1 MIKHCYNAKG
11 GNMKQIG
18 SLLKKFTFPILCV
31 IALLWIQ
38 ATCDLSLP
46 DYTANIINV
55 GIQEK
60 GIDSTIPLALR
71 SEAYDTILSLSENSE
86 EIAKIYKKKVYEEL
100 SDKERTKYEKKYPL
114 IKTEPLYIRT
124 TITDEQEEKLSTE
137 LAHLMMLVEMVDSE
151 TSEISSAL
159 NIPDIPGKSK
169 LTIFNTLDQ
178 SVKQQILTNFK
189 KNLTNYEDSML
200 KQIAIESIKLE
211 YEKIGISLDDLQM
224 DYIIHNGI
232 IMIGIAALI
241 MLVAISVGF
250 LASRTAAKF
259 AYLLRNKVV
268 SKIMSFSNKEFDE
281 FSTASL
287 ITRSTNDIQQIQML
301 FVMILRI
308 VVYSP
313 ILGFGALFKVMGNS
327 MNWVLATAIG
337 LIMLIVIILFT
348 FAMPKF
354 KLVQKLVDK
363 LNLVSREIL
372 TGIPVI
378 RAFSTEKHE
387 EKRFD
392 EANQELAKT
401 NLFCNRVM
409 GIMMPTMMFIMN
421 GVSILIIWV
430 GAKQIDL
437 GTLQVGTLM
446 AFITYTMQVIMSF
459 LMLSMISIVL
469 PRAWVSV
476 KRIAEVLNKENSII
490 ETKNPQQFDE
500 TKRGIVEFKDV
511 YFRYPDAEEDV
522 LEEINFVAKPGTTT
536 AFIGSTGSGKSTLI
550 NLIPRFFD
558 VTGGKILVDGVDIRE
573 VDIHDLREKIGYVPQ
588 KGNLFSGT
596 IRSNI
601 LFGAEDKSDENMLRA
616 ASIAQA
622 TSFIE
627 EKEKKYDSE
636 ISQGGTNVS
645 GGQRQ
650 RLSIARAIATNPDI
664 YIFDDSFSALDY
676 KTDVNLRKALSAETQ
691 NATIF
696 IVAQRISTIMHA
708 DQIIVLDKGVV
719 AGIGTH
725 EELLKSCD
733 IYKEIALSQLK
744 EEELHG

>member
-1 MIKHCYNAKG
+1 
-11 GNMKQIG
+11 MKKIG
-18 SLLKKFTFPILCV
+18 SILKKFTIPILLV

-46 DYTANIINV
+46 DYTANIINI

-60 GIDSTIPLALR
+60 GIDSTIPSVLTENTYNTL
-71 SEAYDTILSLSENSE
+71 LSLSENKK
-86 EIAKIYKKKVYEEL
+86 EIENLYEKKIFSSLSKKDQE
-100 SDKERTKYEKKYPL
+100 KYQKKYPL
-114 IKTEPLYIRT
+114 IEKEELYFRKKLTE
-124 TITDEQEEKLSTE
+124 EQQDKYSKEFTNLLLLIESLTNKESQL
-137 LAHLMMLVEMVDSE
+137 SE
-151 TSEISSAL
+151 TM
-159 NIPDIPGKSK
+159 NFPQIPGKNN
-169 LTIFNTLDQ
+169 LEIFFDLSQ
-178 SVKQQILTNFK
+178 EKQNLILNNFNK
-189 KNLTNYEDSML
+189 QLQNYES
-200 KQIAIESIKLE
+200 AILEQVAVETIKKE
-211 YEKIGISLDDLQM
+211 YQRIGINLDNLQM
-224 DYIIHNGI
+224 DYIIHNGL
-232 IMIGIAALI
+232 IMVGIAALI
-241 MLVAISVGF
+241 MLVAILIGF
-250 LASRTAAKF
+250 ISSRTAAKF
-259 AYLLRNKVV
+259 SYYLRNKVV
-268 SKIMSFSNKEFDE
+268 TKIMSFSNKEFTE

-301 FVMILRI
+301 FVMLLRI

-313 ILGFGALFKVMGNS
+313 ILGIGALLKVMGNS
-327 MNWVLATAIG
+327 MNWVIGLAIG
-337 LIMLIVIILFT
+337 LIMLIVIILFI

-354 KLVQKLVDK
+354 KLIQKLVDK

-378 RAFSTEKHE
+378 RAFSTERHE

-392 EANQELAKT
+392 IANQELSKV

-409 GIMMPTMMFIMN
+409 GIMMPTMSFIMN
-421 GVSILIIWV
+421 GVAILIIWV
-430 GAKQIDL
+430 GAKQVDL
-437 GTLQVGTLM
+437 GTIQVGTLM
-446 AFITYTMQVIMSF
+446 AFITYTIQVIMSF
-459 LMLSMISIVL
+459 LMLSMVSIAL

-476 KRIAEVLNKENSII
+476 KRIGEVLEKENSIQEI
-490 ETKNPQQFDE
+490 NKVEEFNSE
-500 TKRGIVEFKDV
+500 KRGIVEFKDV

-522 LEEINFVAKPGTTT
+522 LQNISFISAPGTTT

-558 VTGGKILVDGVDIRE
+558 VTGGKILIDGTDIRK
-573 VDIHDLREKIGYVPQ
+573 VNIHDLREKIGYVPQ

-596 IRSNI
+596 IKSNI
-601 LFGAEDKSDENMLRA
+601 LFGAKNKSDENLKKA
-616 ASIAQA
+616 AQIAQA
-622 TSFIE
+622 TEFIE
-627 EKEKKYDSE
+627 TKKDGYHSE

-676 KTDVNLRKALSAETQ
+676 KTDANLRKALNEETA

-708 DQIIVLDKGVV
+708 NQIIVLDKGNIV
-719 AGIGTH
+719 GKGTH
-725 EELLKSCD
+725 EELLTNCE

-744 EEELHG
+744 EDELHG

>member
-1 MIKHCYNAKG
+1 
-11 GNMKQIG
+11 MKQIG
-18 SLLKKFTFPILCV
+18 SILKKFTFPILCV
-31 IALLWIQ
+31 IVLLWVQ
-38 ATCDLSLP
+38 AMCDLSLP

-60 GIDSTIPLALR
+60 GIDSTIPEVLR
-71 SEAYDTILSLSENSE
+71 SDIYQTILSLSEQKE
-86 EIAKIYKKKVYEEL
+86 EIKKIYEKKNYQNL
-100 SDKERTKYEKKYPL
+100 TNKEQEKYRKKYPL
-114 IKTEPLYIRT
+114 IETSELYFRKKLT
-124 TITDEQEEKLSTE
+124 QEEEEKLSKE
-137 LAHLMMLVEMVDSE
+137 FAKLMVFIESMDSE
-151 TSEISSAL
+151 ENEISNAL
-159 NIPDIPGKSK
+159 NLPVIPGQSTLKVFNNLDVSMQKEILAAFSTK
-169 LTIFNTLDQ
+169 LE
-178 SVKQQILTNFK
+178 
-189 KNLTNYEDSML
+189 NYEESML
-200 KQIAIESIKLE
+200 EQVAIESIKKE
-211 YEKIGISLDDLQM
+211 YQSIGMNLDDLQM
-224 DYIIHNGI
+224 QYIIHNGL
-232 IMIGIAALI
+232 IMVGIAALI
-241 MLVAISVGF
+241 MIVAISIGF
-250 LASRTAAKF
+250 IASRTAAKF

-268 SKIMSFSNKEFDE
+268 EKIMSFSNKEFTE

-301 FVMILRI
+301 FVMLLRI

-313 ILGFGALFKVMGNS
+313 ILGIGALLKVMGNS
-327 MNWVLATAIG
+327 MNWVIGLAIG
-337 LIMLIVIILFT
+337 LIILIVLLLFT

-354 KLVQKLVDK
+354 KLIQKLVDK

-378 RAFSTEKHE
+378 RAFSTESHE

-392 EANQELAKT
+392 EANKELSKV

-409 GIMMPTMMFIMN
+409 GIMMPTMNFIMN
-421 GVSILIIWV
+421 GVAILIIWI
-430 GAKQIDL
+430 GAKQVDL

-459 LMLSMISIVL
+459 LMLSMISIAL

-476 KRIAEVLNKENSII
+476 KRIGEVLGKENSIKEI
-490 ETKNPQQFDE
+490 ENPENFKEDQ
-500 TKRGIVEFKDV
+500 TGIVEFKDV

-522 LEEINFVAKPGTTT
+522 LEDISFTAKPGTTT

-558 VTGGKILVDGVDIRE
+558 VTGGKILIDGTDIRHAN
-573 VDIHDLREKIGYVPQ
+573 IHDLREKIGYVPQ

-601 LFGAEDKSDENMLRA
+601 LFGAEDKSDENMIRA
-616 ASIAQA
+616 AKIAQA
-622 TSFIE
+622 TEFIE
-627 EKEKKYDSE
+627 SKKEGYESE

-650 RLSIARAIATNPDI
+650 RLSIARAIATNPEI

-676 KTDVNLRKALSAETQ
+676 KTDVNLRKALNEETE

-708 DQIIVLDKGVV
+708 DQIIVLDKGNMV
-719 AGIGTH
+719 GIGTH
-725 EELLKSCD
+725 EELLKSCE